1 MIVMKHVLFLV
12 GRDEMKIKTVD
23 EKNNLFI
30 VEDIIDWKL
39 IHEFNRED
47 INSYS
52 WEDQGGWWDSPR
64 HKLLYNEN
72 SALGRIRSSLS
83 DTPKQ
88 INDILK
94 TNFKSIAMNCWHDL
108 EGFECGDHIDNP
120 EVKSVLH
127 FYIGEASP
135 DLGTVFYNAEEEDV
149 EDINDDQRWHLKKCN
164 LPIRYNF
171 KFIQNTGYIMFNN
184 RTQAHGVTG
193 TISAKDKRVSC
204 YCYLD

>member
-1 MIVMKHVLFLV
+1 
-12 GRDEMKIKTVD
+12 MKIKAVD

-39 IHEFNRED
+39 IYEFNKED

-52 WEDQGGWWDSPR
+52 WEEQEGWWDSPR
-64 HKLLYNEN
+64 HKLLCHKN
-72 SALGRIRSSLS
+72 SALDRIRSSLS

-94 TNFKSIAMNCWHDL
+94 TNFKKIAMSCWHDL
-108 EGFECGDHIDNP
+108 EGFECGTHIDNP
-120 EVKSVLH
+120 GVNAVLH

-135 DLGTVFYNAEEEDV
+135 DLGTVFYSAEENDV
-149 EDINDDQRWHLKKCN
+149 EDKSDNQRWHLKNYN
-164 LPIRYNF
+164 LPIRHNF

-204 YCYLD
+204 YCYLS